1 MPSTPVLRET
11 KAAVHDEG
19 TAFHDGLMFFTRQ
32 LMKALI
38 YRLRYGRPVV
48 LVSGLP
54 RSGTSMLM
62 QMLEKGGMP
71 IVTDQ
76 TRTPDE
82 DNPKGYH
89 ELERIKELDKSTD
102 KSWLK
107 AHRGQVI
114 KTISF
119 LLQDLPLDLNYQVL
133 FMRRN
138 LAEVLR
144 SQNKMLERNGAADG
158 AVPDEKMRQNYEF
171 HLKKVYYR
179 LEHTP
184 NFQVLYLDYPAVVSD
199 PLGQATRIK
208 QFLGCPLDV
217 EKMASAVEAGLYR
230 NRHTTASHG

>member
-1 MPSTPVLRET
+1 
-11 KAAVHDEG
+11 
-19 TAFHDGLMFFTRQ
+19 
-32 LMKALI
+32 MKSLF

-71 IVTDQ
+71 IVTDKV
-76 TRTPDE
+76 RTPDE

-89 ELERIKELDKSTD
+89 EFERIKEIDKTTD

-107 AHRGQVI
+107 SYRGQVI

-119 LLQDLPLDLNYQVL
+119 LLQDLPLDLNYQVI

-138 LAEVLR
+138 IEEVLR
-144 SQNKMLERNGAADG
+144 SQNKMLERNGSSG
-158 AVPDEKMRQNYEF
+158 ELVPDDKMRRNYEF
-171 HLKKVYYR
+171 HLKKVYYQ

-184 NFQVLYLDYPAVVSD
+184 NFEVLYLDYPAVVEN
-199 PLGQATRIK
+199 PKREAARINA
-208 QFLGCPLDV
+208 FLGGGLNV
-217 EKMASAVEAGLYR
+217 EAMASAVETDLYR
-230 NRHTTASHG
+230 NRQPTAKHG

>member
-1 MPSTPVLRET
+1 
-11 KAAVHDEG
+11 
-19 TAFHDGLMFFTRQ
+19 
-32 LMKALI
+32 MKSLL
-38 YRLRYGRPVV
+38 YRLRYGQPLV

-71 IVTDQ
+71 IVTDKI
-76 TRTPDE
+76 RTADE

-89 ELERIKELDKSTD
+89 EFERIKDIDKTTD

-107 AHRGQVI
+107 QYRGQVI

-138 LAEVLR
+138 LDEVLR
-144 SQNKMLERNGAADG
+144 SQNKMLERSGATAPTVADQ
-158 AVPDEKMRQNYEF
+158 KMRANYEF

-179 LEHTP
+179 LDHTP
-184 NFQVLYLDYPAVVSD
+184 NFQVLYLDYPAVVEN
-199 PLGQATRIK
+199 PLREAKRINE
-208 QFLGCPLDV
+208 FLGGRLNV
-217 EKMASAVEAGLYR
+217 EAMAGAVESSLYR
-230 NRHTTASHG
+230 NRASAPAHA